1 MDLLDVFISDVERLG
16 FKYEVSPPDTII
28 IEYKR
33 ALKWQLTLYKSTV
46 AIFIES
52 VDYAFEGGNIFM
64 SSYATNEYAPKITCI
79 KSCTFR
85 LVELTTGVID
95 SLRTFDKICREY
107 NANAYNIELEY
118 MRWPK

>member
-52 VDYAFEGGNIFM
+52 VDYAFEGGSIFT
-64 SSYATNEYAPKITCI
+64 SYTNADII
-79 KSCTFR
+79 HSCSKNYTFK
-85 LVELTTGVID
+85 LVELTTGVMD
-95 SLRTFDKICREY
+95 SLRDFDKICREY
-107 NANAYNIELEY
+107 NTNICNTELEY